1 MADAAESG
9 SSSNGAPAA
18 APSASGMPAQTP
30 PNNRPA
36 ASATPGS
43 NPKPGGNMAKAQ
55 AQMQKLRD
63 ANGKYK
69 NLLKMA
75 KERIQAQE
83 EELDKLRA
91 EAKKGREDLAM
102 EKVRNA
108 ELRAENDAIMDG
120 AVGSGMGGAGM
131 GGGMGGNN
139 GGGPGGA
146 GGGPADMGESDPN
159 SQTVIVRVCQ
169 RIKMEND
176 KMNNA
181 TANGGGSRR
190 PVSYTHL
197 TLPTILRV

>member
-43 NPKPGGNMAKAQ
+43 NPNPGMAKAQ

-75 KERIQAQE
+75 KERVGDQ
-83 EELDKLRA
+83 LDNHFQYGLDQK
-91 EAKKGREDLAM
+91 
-102 EKVRNA
+102 
-108 ELRAENDAIMDG
+108 
-120 AVGSGMGGAGM
+120 GGAK
-131 GGGMGGNN
+131 
-139 GGGPGGA
+139 A
-146 GGGPADMGESDPN
+146 GKEPA
-159 SQTVIVRVCQ
+159 
-169 RIKMEND
+169 
-176 KMNNA
+176 NA
-181 TANGGGSRR
+181 D
-190 PVSYTHL
+190 
-197 TLPTILRV
+197 